1 MKSNFHLV
9 GDFHAK
15 YGYGVDCTEEELLH
29 TLPIRSRILEE
40 EVRETAEAVD
50 EFLNASTP
58 ESRKTAKAHL
68 AKEYI
73 DMLYVVYGSLQALGV
88 DADAAFAEVHRSN
101 MSKTP
106 GNGTN
111 SNKPIKGPEYF
122 EAEMTQ
128 FLKS

>member
-15 YGYGVDCTEEELLH
+15 YGYGVDCTDEELQR
-29 TLPIRSRILEE
+29 TLPIRGRILEE

-58 ESRKTAKAHL
+58 QERKATKAHL

-88 DADAAFAEVHRSN
+88 DADAAFAEVHSSN

-111 SNKPIKGPEYF
+111 SNKPTKGPDYF
-122 EAEMTQ
+122 EANMEQ
-128 FLKS
+128 FV